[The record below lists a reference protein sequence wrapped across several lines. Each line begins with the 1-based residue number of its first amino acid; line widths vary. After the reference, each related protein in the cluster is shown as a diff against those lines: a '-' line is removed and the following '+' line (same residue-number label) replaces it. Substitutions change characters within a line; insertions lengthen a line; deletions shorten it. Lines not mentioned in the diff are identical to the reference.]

1 MSGLNWVQVST
12 QIEEKVSTVAFR
24 DMILKVSRQ
33 IKLAQ
38 ESSS

>member
-12 QIEEKVSTVAFR
+12 QIEERVSTVAFR